1 MSALRYISESTG
13 SSITSFSMTDVF
25 SSDFDIYKIVL
36 DTVDFADADLF
47 FRFINS
53 SGSVISSS
61 NYDDAVLLQ
70 RSYGAFAEERNTN
83 ATSLGSI
90 AYSNLS
96 DKGNAT
102 VLYVF
107 NPTSSSSYTF
117 ALWQQA
123 GVSTSGTPV
132 RKGIGVLKQTAS
144 MTGINFN
151 ASSTIL
157 NIRARVYGLRVDNG

>member
-1 MSALRYISESTG
+1 MSNLRLINENSG

-36 DTVDFADADLF
+36 DTIDFPSEDLF

-53 SGSVISSS
+53 SGSVVSSA

-83 ATSLGSI
+83 TTSLGSI
-90 AYSNLS
+90 GFSDLS
-96 DKGNAT
+96 DKGGAT

-107 NPTSSSSYTF
+107 NPTSTSSYTF
-117 ALWQQA
+117 SLWQNA
-123 GVSTSGTPV
+123 GVSSIGTPV

-151 ASSTIL
+151 ASSSIL
-157 NIRARVYGLRVDNG
+157 NIRARIYGLRVDS

>member
-1 MSALRYISESTG
+1 MSNLRLINENSG

-36 DTVDFADADLF
+36 DTIDFPSQDLF

-53 SGSVISSS
+53 SGSVVSSA

-70 RSYGAFAEERNTN
+70 RSYGAFAEEINTN
-83 ATSLGSI
+83 TTSLGSI
-90 AYSNLS
+90 GFSDLS
-96 DKGNAT
+96 DKGGAT

-107 NPTSSSSYTF
+107 NPTSTSSYTF
-117 ALWQQA
+117 SLWQNA
-123 GVSTSGTPV
+123 GVSSIGTPV

-151 ASSTIL
+151 ASSSIL
-157 NIRARVYGLRVDNG
+157 NIRARIYGLRVDS